1 MIASA
6 GGCPGSEPGPGV
18 GPESGQKLPCA
29 RRSATRCGPAGVPLF
44 LAACLVCT
52 LSACATPAQRIDR
65 LAASSGFQRLVVA
78 GAPFDHLVYV
88 KSANPAP
95 QSGELHVYVE
105 GDGTPW
111 ITHHLVARDPTPRR
125 PLMLKLMALDPGPA
139 LYLGRPCYFGLMR
152 HCASRYWTG
161 ARYSETVVHSMIVAL
176 DNVRRQLGL
185 HGKIDLLGYS
195 GGGTLAMLL
204 APRLKETSSVVTI
217 AANLDVRGWTRLH
230 GYSPLADSLDPAD
243 EAPLPARIAQIHLVG
258 EEDRNV
264 PPAITRAGVARQR
277 NATIISYPHYNH
289 HCCWERVWRS
299 VLDRL

>member
-1 MIASA
+1 MLEAA
-6 GGCPGSEPGPGV
+6 PGLNPRSGSGSDLDPGPG
-18 GPESGQKLPCA
+18 A
-29 RRSATRCGPAGVPLF
+29 PAYSLL
-44 LAACLVCT
+44 LAACLACA
-52 LSACATPAQRIDR
+52 LSACATPPQRIDR
-65 LAASSGFQRLVVA
+65 LAASSGFERLVVT
-78 GAPFDHLVYV
+78 GAPFEHLVYV
-88 KSANPAP
+88 KTANPAP

-185 HGKIDLLGYS
+185 HGNIDLLGYS

-277 NATIISYPHYNH
+277 NATIISYPHYDH